1 MDIVSLKKSTRKPRL
16 VNQSSAIANDIYQL
30 TGQDDRNKSAKE
42 EKITKRKL
50 SLEHRKKYPVSNGEI
65 LRFLSLKKEQSRLK
79 KIFDGEISSERHDIL
94 RQMFKTGK
102 LNFGIYAPITRL
114 AQIDFLED
122 DKKIDSKLF
131 NLLEPIL
138 KQWDLSSVPEMAFSK
153 DELPYSQS
161 KSYRQKYIH
170 NVMVPESIVRYLQ
183 RKNGWDKNKAED
195 FFQDGES
202 RVTQNELN
210 DLDKELEIDA
220 KREKER
226 KLQEQS
232 DDSNDSEND
241 LSYDL
246 DEEFLEL
253 PNIDDDAN
261 SVTSQEV
268 EKSSIHQKC
277 NPTKRVMR
285 KKRSFKKSD

>member
-114 AQIDFLED
+114 AQIDFLAD
-122 DKKIDSKLF
+122 DIITLKSGLF
-131 NLLEPIL
+131 LRTFFINPIIISICTV
-138 KQWDLSSVPEMAFSK
+138 LSCAS
-153 DELPYSQS
+153 
-161 KSYRQKYIH
+161 
-170 NVMVPESIVRYLQ
+170 
-183 RKNGWDKNKAED
+183 
-195 FFQDGES
+195 
-202 RVTQNELN
+202 
-210 DLDKELEIDA
+210 
-220 KREKER
+220 
-226 KLQEQS
+226 
-232 DDSNDSEND
+232 
-241 LSYDL
+241 
-246 DEEFLEL
+246 
-253 PNIDDDAN
+253 
-261 SVTSQEV
+261 
-268 EKSSIHQKC
+268 SSIIICEERH
-277 NPTKRVMR
+277 
-285 KKRSFKKSD
+285 

>member
-1 MDIVSLKKSTRKPRL
+1 M

-183 RKNGWDKNKAED
+183 RKNGWDKTKAEN